1 VTDFTDAH
9 CLCESSKSTIRAR
22 VLSARSRVDAPWRAT
37 ANTALCAGLVGL
49 VRATLGESPVV
60 DVDPPPTVVD
70 GDPLPTIVGY
80 VPLPTEPG
88 GADLP
93 DQLANAAR
101 PCRLLL
107 PVLLPDGDLDWAQY
121 EGPDALR
128 PGPHGLREPAG
139 RRLGVAAIATA
150 RLVIVPA
157 VAVDLTGI
165 RLGHGGGSY
174 DRALARVPQGVEIVA
189 PLFRDEL
196 LWHIPAEPHDRAV
209 TTAMVAEPAG
219 IRTVR
224 LTPR

>member
-1 VTDFTDAH
+1 MTDFTDAH

-22 VLSARSRVDAPWRAT
+22 VLSARSRVDAARRAS
-37 ANTALCAGLVGL
+37 ANAALRTELVAL
-49 VRATLGESPVV
+49 VRSTLG
-60 DVDPPPTVVD
+60 DPPI
-70 GDPLPTIVGY
+70 IVGY

-93 DQLANAAR
+93 DQLANATR

-107 PVLLPDGDLDWAQY
+107 PVLLPDGDLDWAPY

-128 PGPHGLREPAG
+128 PGRYGLREPAG
-139 RRLGVAAIATA
+139 RRLGVAAIAAA

-174 DRALARVPQGVEIVA
+174 DRALARVPPGVEIVA
-189 PLFRDEL
+189 PLFSGEL
-196 LWHIPAEPHDRAV
+196 LQHIPAEPHDRAV
-209 TTAMVAEPAG
+209 TTALVADPAG